1 MKRTLSVLIAMCL
14 LLSVVPMS
22 AQAASIPTREIEGK
36 TYYDVTSKADFY
48 NAVQL
53 AFSNLTEN
61 LPVCYIEET
70 RDWDSSYSNDSRNFT
85 GIQTKS
91 VFTYATYSPN
101 TVCIT
106 PYPYETLEDGTNL
119 WYGTIDVEYSDS
131 AEELAKA
138 DAIIDGVLAKVS
150 SYSREKKLLYI
161 ADYIC
166 AATQYGSQKLPDGG
180 YDLINGV
187 YELLTGVRTNIVCT
201 SYALTFQ
208 RFMEKAGVPC
218 YLLSNNYHA
227 WNIVQMEDG
236 KWYGVDCTSD
246 NGSEID
252 PPHFLMGSNTMRQ
265 YSTDRLDPLA
275 VFGKDHVVSA
285 QDFGK
290 AATTKAPTTTA
301 PKAAS
306 TTEKPIMTT
315 ATKTTVKTITAK
327 STTAA
332 FVTTSTSSVLSEGTP
347 VTTDGSA
354 TDTTALTPV
363 TTAPTQTEEK
373 IVEVVLADQ
382 PVVLNDYLAEDCDR
396 IRLSGDNYAWSF
408 SAEDVDATAAN
419 TALDAT
425 IYLGDAMPT
434 EQIEQAQT
442 ASKAVVQDR
451 EIYTFSFA
459 HHGDLPGEAEIT
471 ITVDE
476 AFADKKVGVY
486 SLSDSGEA
494 VLEAVATV
502 DASGQLS
509 FATTHCSVWFIA
521 DYSGALFFM
530 WRWIILA
537 GAVVLIGVAVGTVMI
552 LRRRKRITP

>member
-1 MKRTLSVLIAMCL
+1 MKRALIVLMTTCL
-14 LLSVVPMS
+14 LLSLVPMS
-22 AQAASIPTREIEGK
+22 AQAATLSTRKIEGK

-53 AFSNLTEN
+53 AFSDLTEN

-85 GIQTKS
+85 GVQTKS

-106 PYPYETLEDGTNL
+106 AYPYETLEDGTNL

-138 DAIIDGVLAKVS
+138 DKIIDGVLAKIA
-150 SYSREKKLLYI
+150 SYPREKKLLAI

-180 YDLINGV
+180 YDLINGA

-246 NGSEID
+246 NGKEID
-252 PPHFLMGSNTMRQ
+252 RPHFLMGSNTMRQ
-265 YSTDRLDPLA
+265 YATDRLDPLA
-275 VFGKDHVVSA
+275 VFGKDHVISA

-290 AATTKAPTTTA
+290 AVSTTTTSKTTSTTTA
-301 PKAAS
+301 TQTTAA
-306 TTEKPIMTT
+306 TTSEKTT
-315 ATKTTVKTITAK
+315 ATND
-327 STTAA
+327 
-332 FVTTSTSSVLSEGTP
+332 VTT
-347 VTTDGSA
+347 
-354 TDTTALTPV
+354 TDTTTS
-363 TTAPTQTEEK
+363 PTVQIQAEEK
-373 IVEVVLADQ
+373 VVEVALADQ
-382 PVVLNDYLAEDCDR
+382 PVVLNDYLSKGCDCVK
-396 IRLSGDNYAWSF
+396 LTGENYAWSF
-408 SAEDVDATAAN
+408 AAEDVDATAAN

-434 EQIEQAQT
+434 EQIEQART
-442 ASKAVVQDR
+442 AAQAVVQDR

-459 HHGDLPGEAEIT
+459 HHGALPGEAEIT

-521 DYSGALFFM
+521 EHSDTSV
-530 WRWIILA
+530 WVWIALA
-537 GAVVLIGVAVGTVMI
+537 GAVVLIGVAVGAVVLI
-552 LRRRKRITP
+552 RRKKSITS